1 VKLEN
6 TNQLIR
12 KQFFDNKKSWENSLI
27 EGLSVDENNQEI
39 PWYSY
44 DSIKFLENFLQKNH
58 HVFEYGCGASTLF
71 FSKRVKFLTGIET
84 DITWLKIIEQ
94 KIIEKK
100 FLISQDLTSLS
111 QDLLSR
117 DLSNSS
123 SNLSSKFY
131 SLNTDNQD
139 NFLKDNSS
147 IKNKYF
153 YKKFLNDD
161 HQIELYY
168 NKNAMIDDNYPNFC
182 NNFLEKFD
190 VIVIDSKKRFP
201 CSVNAIKSLKPNGI
215 IILDD
220 SQRDNYRKIF
230 NFFLENNFK
239 KIDFIGIASGQ
250 LSIKNTTIFYK

>member
-1 VKLEN
+1 MKLEN
-6 TNQLIR
+6 NNQLIR
-12 KQFFDNKKSWENSLI
+12 KQFFDNKKSWENSLL

-71 FSKRVKFLTGIET
+71 FSKRVKYLTGIET

-100 FLISQDLTSLS
+100 FLISQDSNFLIDNNSKILPNKPYSSLS
-111 QDLLSR
+111 
-117 DLSNSS
+117 SNR
-123 SNLSSKFY
+123 N
-131 SLNTDNQD
+131 DNSE
-139 NFLKDNSS
+139 NHSS

-153 YKKFLNDD
+153 YKKFLNND
-161 HQIELYY
+161 HYIELYY

-190 VIVIDSKKRFP
+190 VIIIDSKKRFP

>member
-1 VKLEN
+1 MKLEN

-12 KQFFDNKKSWENSLI
+12 KQFFENKKSWKNSLL

-44 DSIKFLENFLQKNH
+44 DSIKFLENFLKKNH

-71 FSKRVKFLTGIET
+71 FSKRVKYLTAIET

-100 FLISQDLTSLS
+100 FLIDSNISEIFPNKLCSSLS
-111 QDLLSR
+111 SDH
-117 DLSNSS
+117 N
-123 SNLSSKFY
+123 
-131 SLNTDNQD
+131 D
-139 NFLKDNSS
+139 NFKNYSS

-153 YKKFLNDD
+153 YKRFLNND

-168 NKNAMIDDNYPNFC
+168 NKNAMIDDNYENFC

-190 VIVIDSKKRFP
+190 VIIIDSKKRFS
-201 CSVNAIKSLKPNGI
+201 CSINAIKSLKHNGI

-220 SQRDNYRKIF
+220 SQRDNYRKII

-239 KIDFIGIASGQ
+239 KIDFFGIASGQ

>member
-6 TNQLIR
+6 TSQLIR
-12 KQFFDNKKSWENSLI
+12 KQFFDNKKSWENSLL

-71 FSKRVKFLTGIET
+71 FSKRVKYLTGIET
-84 DITWLKIIEQ
+84 DITWLKIIEK

-100 FLISQDLTSLS
+100 FLIDNNISEILS
-111 QDLLSR
+111 NKSYSLLS
-117 DLSNSS
+117 SNH
-123 SNLSSKFY
+123 N
-131 SLNTDNQD
+131 D
-139 NFLKDNSS
+139 NFKDYSS

-161 HQIELYY
+161 HQIDLYY

-190 VIVIDSKKRFP
+190 VIIIDSKKRFP

>member
-1 VKLEN
+1 MKLEN

-12 KQFFDNKKSWENSLI
+12 KQFFDNKKSWENSLL

-71 FSKRVKFLTGIET
+71 FSKRVKYLTGIET

-100 FLISQDLTSLS
+100 FLIDNNISKI
-111 QDLLSR
+111 
-117 DLSNSS
+117 LSNKSYSSQSS
-123 SNLSSKFY
+123 SYN
-131 SLNTDNQD
+131 D
-139 NFLKDNSS
+139 NFKNYSS
-147 IKNKYF
+147 IQNKYF

-190 VIVIDSKKRFP
+190 VIIIDSKKRFP
-201 CSVNAIKSLKPNGI
+201 CSVNAINSLKPGGI

-250 LSIKNTTIFYK
+250 LSLKNTTIFYK